1 MFLSAV
7 ALAVLQR
14 PRSHRLAEHAA
25 EMGGRGKASLLGH
38 SADVQVS
45 ALQQALGSLDAAAID
60 VIHNGLA
67 RDPPEQPAQVI
78 GRQIEPCSHIC
89 QGELLLVVGRKVS
102 ADLLHRLVA
111 GADVLPFT
119 AALLLHIVQDEGQ
132 IDHAGAF
139 RLAFGALHHAQQSAQ
154 AARPLHRAVQG
165 RLCSRLKQRHE
176 IPLHQVLEHR
186 ENARREP
193 AADELRGNVAR
204 LLQQAGHIAPE
215 LIGCRFPAGV
225 LPVLKNLMQRDFM
238 PLFEPG
244 AQTALYG
251 PVQWSGRLRTLLGMM
266 QSAESEPESPGMIYL
281 ALILHYVEQERRS
294 ERQDIRPRNE
304 TVEQICAYLAA
315 NYQQKFS
322 LTDVAARFY
331 LSPYYLSRLFRR
343 VTGQSIVDYINGRR
357 IEAAQRL
364 LESTDLNIS
373 AVAEQTGF
381 ASAAHFRRVFRETMG
396 TGPLQYRKS
405 HRG

>member
-1 MFLSAV
+1 MLYDLKNTA
-7 ALAVLQR
+7 
-14 PRSHRLAEHAA
+14 
-25 EMGGRGKASLLGH
+25 GR
-38 SADVQVS
+38 D
-45 ALQQALGSLDAAAID
+45 
-60 VIHNGLA
+60 
-67 RDPPEQPAQVI
+67 
-78 GRQIEPCSHIC
+78 
-89 QGELLLVVGRKVS
+89 
-102 ADLLHRLVA
+102 
-111 GADVLPFT
+111 F
-119 AALLLHIVQDEGQ
+119 
-132 IDHAGAF
+132 
-139 RLAFGALHHAQQSAQ
+139 
-154 AARPLHRAVQG
+154 G
-165 RLCSRLKQRHE
+165 RLFAPGERT
-176 IPLHQVLEHR
+176 VLY
-186 ENARREP
+186 A
-193 AADELRGNVAR
+193 
-204 LLQQAGHIAPE
+204 
-215 LIGCRFPAGV
+215 
-225 LPVLKNLMQRDFM
+225 
-238 PLFEPG
+238 
-244 AQTALYG
+244 
-251 PVQWSGRLRTLLGMM
+251 PVQWQSRIRTLLEMM
-266 QSAESEPESPGMIYL
+266 ASASTEQDSPGPLYL
-281 ALILHYVEQERRS
+281 LLILHYVEQECRS

>member
-1 MFLSAV
+1 MK
-7 ALAVLQR
+7 
-14 PRSHRLAEHAA
+14 AE
-25 EMGGRGKASLLGH
+25 
-38 SADVQVS
+38 
-45 ALQQALGSLDAAAID
+45 
-60 VIHNGLA
+60 
-67 RDPPEQPAQVI
+67 
-78 GRQIEPCSHIC
+78 
-89 QGELLLVVGRKVS
+89 
-102 ADLLHRLVA
+102 
-111 GADVLPFT
+111 
-119 AALLLHIVQDEGQ
+119 
-132 IDHAGAF
+132 
-139 RLAFGALHHAQQSAQ
+139 
-154 AARPLHRAVQG
+154 
-165 RLCSRLKQRHE
+165 
-176 IPLHQVLEHR
+176 R
-186 ENARREP
+186 E
-193 AADELRGNVAR
+193 
-204 LLQQAGHIAPE
+204 
-215 LIGCRFPAGV
+215 
-225 LPVLKNLMQRDFM
+225 K
-238 PLFEPG
+238 
-244 AQTALYG
+244 
-251 PVQWSGRLRTLLGMM
+251 WSGRVTAKALRFQTGQYELAEEEEICRIILVSGGSFTLVRGGESLLVNPGCVLLGMM

-281 ALILHYVEQERRS
+281 TLILHYVEQECRS
-294 ERQDIRPRNE
+294 EKQDIRPRNE